1 MTAAATTSANGW
13 VILGA
18 SSAIARAFARI
29 VAQRGDAVVLAG
41 RDREDLDALA
51 RDVTVRGAAQASV
64 LAFDALDTASHAGFA
79 AECRRLVPGR
89 LNVFLAFAAM
99 PEQDAIDKDPALAV
113 HTINAG
119 FTGAVSV
126 LHHLAP
132 HFEDQH
138 GGIVIALGSV
148 AGDRGRIKNYVYG
161 SAKAGLHA
169 YLQGLRARL
178 FKVGATVTTVK
189 PGFVDTAMTFGRPG
203 LFLVAAPE
211 DLAATALKAAEKGRE
226 VIYAPFFWTFI
237 MLIIKS
243 IPERIMK
250 KLSI

>member
-1 MTAAATTSANGW
+1 MSTGQQNGW

-18 SSAIARAFARI
+18 SSAISRAFARI
-29 VAQRGDAVVLAG
+29 VAQRGNHVIVAG

-51 RDVTVRGAAQASV
+51 GDLRVRGAAEATV
-64 LAFDALDTASHAGFA
+64 LGFDALDTPTHAGFA

-99 PEQDAIDKDPALAV
+99 PEQEAIDKDPALAV

-148 AGDRGRIKNYVYG
+148 AGDRGRVKNYVYG
-161 SAKAGLHA
+161 SAKAGLHT

-178 FKVGATVTTVK
+178 FKAGAVVTTVK

-211 DLAATALKAAEKGRE
+211 DIALTSLKAAEKGRE

>member
-1 MTAAATTSANGW
+1 MNTSQQNGW

-29 VAQRGDAVVLAG
+29 VAQRGDTVIVAG
-41 RDREDLDALA
+41 RDREDLEALA
-51 RDVTVRGAAQASV
+51 QDVSVRGAAGVQV
-64 LAFDALDTASHAGFA
+64 LGFDALDTASHAGFA
-79 AECRRLVPGR
+79 AECRRLIPGR

-99 PEQDAIDKDPALAV
+99 PEQAAIDKDPTLAV

-132 HFEDQH
+132 HFEDQQ

-178 FKVGATVTTVK
+178 FRAGAIVTTVK

-211 DLAATALKAAEKGRE
+211 DIALASLRAAEKGRE